1 MKCDKC
7 GTEMNV
13 VRTDYELMIV
23 CPKCG
28 WNVVTTVSPEI
39 VEDEKEYGIYLD
51 GPQNASREAL
61 KVVSQIIGSNYLAA
75 KKALS
80 AEPGSLLIADK
91 ALRIKRFARA
101 LNGAGL
107 RYEIKPSFPY
117 DINDPSGDD
126 YEI

>member
-13 VRTDYELMIV
+13 VRTDYELMVV

-91 ALRIKRFARA
+91 ALRIKRLARA
-101 LNGAGL
+101 LNGADL

-117 DINDPSGDD
+117 DLNDPFGDD

>member
-1 MKCDKC
+1 MWNRNECC
-7 GTEMNV
+7 EN
-13 VRTDYELMIV
+13 DYELMIV

-28 WNVVTTVSPEI
+28 WNVVTTISPEI

-61 KVVSQIIGSNYLAA
+61 KVVPQIIGSNYLAA
-75 KKALS
+75 KKVLS

-107 RYEIKPSFPY
+107 RYEIKPSSPY

-126 YEI
+126 YEV

>member
-7 GTEMNV
+7 GAEMNA
-13 VRTDYELMIV
+13 VRTEGELMAV

-28 WNVVTTVSPEI
+28 WNAVTTVSPEI

-51 GPQNASREAL
+51 GPQNASGAAL

-75 KKALS
+75 KKVLS
-80 AEPGSLLIADK
+80 AEPGNLLIADK

-117 DINDPSGDD
+117 DLNDPSGDD